1 METTPLP
8 KFTHRTQERMCY
20 ACALLPTVHVRR
32 GSILEIG
39 AEIEI
44 PLQIMTYLNVEP
56 IEKRS
61 FELHSYT
68 ELHRELHISIT

>member
-1 METTPLP
+1 
-8 KFTHRTQERMCY
+8 MCY

-32 GSILEIG
+32 VSILEIG

-44 PLQIMTYLNVEP
+44 PLQIMIYLLCLNEP
-56 IEKRS
+56 IEKLS